1 MAYFAK
7 IQPTAEPTKFT
18 VTDIIAADQSVID
31 AGEFGDPATWIQTS
45 YNTYGNVHYA
55 PSPPAEPRT
64 PDGGI
69 PLRGNYATIGCT
81 YDQTNDVFYLPQPYP
96 SWYLDSATWIW
107 NPPVP
112 EPPQTGHG
120 YYLWDEATL
129 SWVYYPTS

>member
-18 VTDIIAADQSVID
+18 VSDVIAADQSVID
-31 AGEFGDPATWIQTS
+31 SGDYGDPATWIQTS

-55 PSPPAEPRT
+55 PSPPAAPRT

-69 PLRGNYATIGCT
+69 ALRGNYATIGCT

-96 SWYLDSATWIW
+96 SWYLDSATWLW

-112 EPPQTGHG
+112 EPAQTGHG